1 MFAPMPCSPE
11 THVATSTAEYGL
23 GSRYSRWD
31 EDYGYQEWMYVQN
44 NGSVAAV
51 AGSVARISDQGLGTV
66 TCDINDDQLG
76 ANVFGGIFRVA
87 CAADYCQFVCIGG
100 RFPDA
105 KGDNAVAA
113 GEFLVANADSVCD
126 TAATLEYDEIFGV
139 ALEAFA
145 TDTLGDVL
153 IYFGRVG

>member
-1 MFAPMPCSPE
+1 MPIEPANH
-11 THVATSTAEYGL
+11 TATSTAEYQL

-31 EDYGYQEWMYVQN
+31 ATYGYQEWMYVQN
-44 NGSVAAV
+44 NGAVAAV
-51 AGSVARISDQGLGTV
+51 AGSIARVSDQGLGTV

-76 ANVFGGIFRVA
+76 TTGSIFGGVFLVA
-87 CAADYCQFVCIGG
+87 CAADYYTFVCTGG

-113 GEFLVANADSVCD
+113 GEPIVANADSVCD
-126 TAATLEYDEIFGV
+126 TAATLEYGQIFGY

-145 TDTLGDVL
+145 TDTLGD
-153 IYFGRVG
+153 IFIKFGQCG